1 VSDPDSGEDYH
12 LMQNLDED
20 YSYEKPGKE
29 VFNPDHTQV
38 RDKPVGIVA
47 KLLDAIGWEQGKE
60 VSFAIGV
67 AIDIALFVLWLILIF
82 TLLDNNTRNS
92 LWYIPILG
100 IVGSI
105 IGVGTP
111 VGGGIVYFP
120 ALTVLN
126 VPANEA
132 VAFNYATAVAN
143 LGGLGLL
150 TWVRKKP
157 ETIVKYFWILTW
169 TIVFGFIGAAMS
181 TYLFPIEQEQTL
193 RIMFLVFVFLVLV
206 YVIYLLY
213 KEFES
218 DKVSEQDKQIQRYG
232 DITMTG
238 FNLFGLAI
246 IGLVGGIVAGWLS
259 VGLDII
265 LFVFLTFFYN
275 LEPVNATILAVL
287 TMGFTSIYP
296 LIIKHIIE
304 EEDVPYKLWLMVE
317 GGSII
322 GARIGPILIS
332 LVGTKTLYFIFG
344 FLLVVE
350 VVRSFV
356 VLVILPAT
364 VNVVGDV

>member
-1 VSDPDSGEDYH
+1 
-12 LMQNLDED
+12 MQTLDED
-20 YSYEKPGKE
+20 CSYEKPGKQ

-38 RDKPVGIVA
+38 QTEPPVGLKA
-47 KLLDAIGWEQGKE
+47 KFLDAIGWEDGKE

-67 AIDIALFVLWLILIF
+67 VIDVALFVLWLILIF

-92 LWYIPILG
+92 LWYIPLLG
-100 IVGSI
+100 IIGSI

-150 TWVRKKP
+150 TWARKRP
-157 ETIVKYFWILTW
+157 ESIQKYYWLLLWVIL
-169 TIVFGFIGAAMS
+169 FGWVGSAMS
-181 TYLFPIEQEQTL
+181 TYLFPIEQEITL
-193 RIMFLVFVFLVLV
+193 RAMFLVFVFLVLI
-206 YVIYLLY
+206 YVGYLLY
-213 KEFES
+213 KEFTT
-218 DKVSEQDKQIQRYG
+218 DKTKEEKLTRYQEVP
-232 DITMTG
+232 MTG

-246 IGLVGGIVAGWLS
+246 IGLIGGIIVGWLS
-259 VGLDII
+259 VGLDIT
-265 LFVFLTFFYN
+265 LFIFLTFFYN
-275 LEPVNATILAVL
+275 MEPVNATIMAVL
-287 TMGFTSIYP
+287 AMGFTSLYP
-296 LIIKHIIE
+296 LIIRHIIE
-304 EEDVPYKLWLMVE
+304 EEDVPYKLWLMIE

-322 GARIGPILIS
+322 GARIGPILIT
-332 LVGTKTLYFIFG
+332 LMGTKTLYFVFG

-364 VNVVGDV
+364 TNVVGDV